1 MFTYQKLVNN
11 KCYHNVDKDSLG
23 IIKEFSIFY
32 TSDDNPKIYNVLKK
46 YIIKNYDLNFFN
58 FLMFNIKSLVIFKTA
73 KNLISTHFNLN
84 HFINFSLLEDEVY
97 DIIQNCFNKKQ
108 KPSIYYIYEIKSFIK
123 KYFWNHIITDRF
135 EFLQNPHKWEYI
147 DNSIYFIQNI
157 LIQELK
163 ISSEEMDSF
172 IDFIKNSYNLDDS
185 SLKNFNLYFEDNLK
199 ILNLDFGYTQED
211 TDIERMIFEGSI

>member
-11 KCYHNVDKDSLG
+11 ECYHNIDKDSLG

-32 TSDDNPKIYNVLKK
+32 TSDDNPQIYNFLKK
-46 YIIKNYDLNFFN
+46 EIIKDYDLNFFN

-73 KNLISTHFNLN
+73 KGLISTHFNLN

-97 DIIQNCFNKKQ
+97 DLIKNYFNNCS
-108 KPSIYYIYEIKSFIK
+108 SIYDIKSFIK
-123 KYFWNHIITDRF
+123 KYFWNHILTNRF
-135 EFLQNPHKWEYI
+135 EFLRNPHKWEYI

-172 IDFIKNSYNLDDS
+172 INFIKNSYNFDNF
-185 SLKNFNLYFEDNLK
+185 SLNNFNLCFEDNLN

-211 TDIERMIFEGSI
+211 TEIERLIFEGHIG